1 MHIVMVAFPTVGGSG
16 MFASYL
22 ARELANRGHRITI
35 LSYEV
40 PVFFKYGVTEK
51 IKIATFPLRNYP
63 LFRDTGP
70 PYSMLL
76 ASSLAKIAR
85 KYEPDVIH
93 YHYGI
98 HHVTTAFLFKQ
109 LASTAQVLTLHGSD
123 VHTLGK
129 DWYLN
134 EPLTKLLPSID
145 KLTSVSNFLS
155 NLAQEV
161 FGLSERPQTI
171 HNFVDPELFSPE
183 KGSNTSNNDKIVI
196 VHASNFREVKNPTFL
211 VKIFATIGKEYPEA
225 ELWMVG
231 DGPLRRE
238 CYTIA
243 KKNKILD
250 QVRFLGVRRNINEI
264 LATADIVAVPSKIE
278 SFGLVAAE
286 AMSSETP
293 VWASAVGGVPEVV
306 RHYKDGLLFENFNL
320 RIAREHLCTLIEDS
334 SLRRRLGKNG
344 RKRVLECFS
353 PDTIVP
359 KYEALYASLS

>member
-1 MHIVMVAFPTVGGSG
+1 MHVVMVAFPTVGGSG
-16 MFASYL
+16 LFASYL
-22 ARELANRGHRITI
+22 ARELANRGHRITL

-40 PVFFKYGVTEK
+40 PVFFKQGVTER
-51 IKIATFPLRNYP
+51 IKIVTFPLRNYP
-63 LFRDTGP
+63 LFRDVGP

-85 KYEPDVIH
+85 KYQPDVIH
-93 YHYGI
+93 YHYGV
-98 HHVTTAFLFKQ
+98 HHVLTAFLLRQ
-109 LASTAQVLTLHGSD
+109 LVSIPQTLTLHGSD

-134 EPLTKLLPSID
+134 EPLTKLLLSVD

-155 NLAQEV
+155 ALAKEV
-161 FGLSERPQTI
+161 FCLDESPLTI

-183 KGSNTSNNDKIVI
+183 KSSGIAKEGKTVI
-196 VHASNFREVKNPTFL
+196 AHASNFREVKNPTFL
-211 VKIFATIGKEYPEA
+211 VKVFATIGKEYPDT

-231 DGPLRRE
+231 DGPLRRK

-243 KKNKILD
+243 KKNEILD

-264 LATADIVAVPSKIE
+264 LAAADIVAVPSKIE

-306 RHYKDGLLFENFNL
+306 RHNREGLLFENFSL
-320 RIAREHLCTLIEDS
+320 EEAQQYLCTLIEDV
-334 SLRRRLGKNG
+334 SLRKRLGRNG

-353 PDTIVP
+353 PNTIVP
-359 KYEALYASLS
+359 KYEKLYASIS

>member
-22 ARELANRGHRITI
+22 SRELANRGHRITI
-35 LSYEV
+35 LSYDV
-40 PVFFKYGVTEK
+40 PAFFKYGVTER
-51 IKIATFPLRNYP
+51 IKIVTFPLRNYP

-85 KYEPDVIH
+85 KYQPDIIH
-93 YHYGI
+93 YHYGV
-98 HHVTTAFLFKQ
+98 HHVQTAFLFKQ
-109 LASTAQVLTLHGSD
+109 LASTPQVLTLHGSD

-134 EPLTKLLPSID
+134 EPLTKLLRSID
-145 KLTSVSNFLS
+145 KLTTVSKFLS
-155 NLAQEV
+155 NLAQEI
-161 FGLSERPQTI
+161 FNLTESPQTI
-171 HNFVDPELFSPE
+171 HNFVDPQLFSPE
-183 KGSNTSNNDKIVI
+183 KKSAISKNEKIII

-211 VKIFATIGKEYPEA
+211 VKVFASIGKEYPDA

-243 KKNKILD
+243 KKNDILD
-250 QVRFLGVRRNINEI
+250 QVRFLGVRRNISEI

-293 VWASAVGGVPEVV
+293 VWASAVGGIPEVV
-306 RHYKDGLLFENFNL
+306 RHNKEGLLFENFNFD
-320 RIAREHLCTLIEDS
+320 IAKEYLSTLIEDDA
-334 SLRRRLGKNG
+334 LRRQLGKSG

-353 PDTIVP
+353 PGVIVP
-359 KYEALYASLS
+359 RYESLYDRLC